1 MNPML
6 ISSKKFFTLLLFLS
20 FYLAKSQITTR
31 DSARSA
37 QLYGLSLGA
46 YQPMGDMSLNY
57 RFFSSAEVEYLVKNK
72 KGQFIGASFKAHYG
86 NAVKDVGDI
95 FSNLTDANGN
105 FLGVNGEF
113 ATIQAGMSGGQIM
126 FHYGKLVRS
135 RYNPNSGWLLFEGLG
150 IGQHKIGLR
159 DQRGTLPQLQSPFLE
174 GYDRLHIGAYMNTSV
189 RYLHLDNNERVNWAA
204 TFSINTGAS
213 RNIRGF
219 IIDTGEPDTSIKFD
233 LFFGGAL
240 TWYIPLYRK
249 QESFYLID

>member
-6 ISSKKFFTLLLFLS
+6 ISSKKFLTLLLFLS

-72 KGQFIGASFKAHYG
+72 NGQFVGASFKAYYG

-135 RYNPNSGWLLFEGLG
+135 RYNANSGWLLLEGLG

-174 GYDRLHIGAYMNTSV
+174 GYDRLHIGAYMNTSL

-219 IIDTGEPDTSIKFD
+219 IIDTGETDTSIKFD
-233 LFFGGAL
+233 LFLGGAL
-240 TWYIPLYRK
+240 TWYIP
-249 QESFYLID
+249 